1 MSTRSA
7 TIIRQTTYWGEQAET
22 EELMRFYHHAPDSA
36 DEPVMLAAV
45 DSWNRRTGN
54 DTD

>member
-22 EELMRFYHHAPDSA
+22 EELKLKVAALWELRGHLESA
-36 DEPVMLAAV
+36 IMDLEKKEQ
-45 DSWNRRTGN
+45 
-54 DTD
+54 